1 MNLFIRRP
9 VLSAVISIIIS
20 LLGLLAL
27 RALPMTLF
35 PAIAPPEVVVT
46 VEYTGANAETV
57 TKAAIMPIERAINGV
72 PKMKYMTS
80 IAANDGVGIVQVV
93 FETGTNP
100 DVAAI
105 NVQNRV
111 NTVLEELP
119 PEAIK
124 NGIKIEKE
132 EKAMLLFIDIFSSNR
147 SHDEKFLYNFADI
160 NILPELKRI
169 SGVGFIDILGAKE
182 YAMRVWLDPAK
193 MVSHDIA
200 ADDVVAALRASNI
213 EAAPGKL
220 GENSERGQS
229 PLQYTVRYTGKFNT
243 KEAYENIPVKAK
255 PNGELL
261 KIKDVATVEF
271 DTIYYDVESKF
282 NGQPSASIL
291 LKQRPGSNASDVID
305 EVKAKMAEIKRA
317 SFMSGMD
324 YRYSFD
330 VSRFLDA
337 AVHEVTKTFWEAFAL
352 VALVVFV
359 FLQSWRATIVPLV
372 AVPVSLIGT
381 FTFIQWMGFSLN
393 LITLFALVLAIGIV
407 VDNAIVI
414 VEAVVEKME
423 HDPLLSAKAAAGKAM
438 QEMTGAIIAITL
450 VMASVFVPMA
460 FLSGPAGIFYRE
472 FSLTIAVGIVLSGVI
487 ALTLT
492 PSMCGSVL
500 RPNTHTHPRFEKLFS
515 GFNRIYGR
523 FESIYAGI
531 LQRVAPRRTLNL
543 VALAA
548 FVLATVAVGSVLP
561 SGFIPNEDQGAF
573 YATVVT
579 PPGATLERSKAVID
593 TVQKAWQSDRDV
605 ESISTLA
612 GVNILADGTG
622 PTFGTALVN
631 LKPWDERSASV
642 DEIMERL
649 RRKTAAIADA
659 SIELLPPPAV
669 PGYGNASGFEA
680 RLLDK
685 TGTGDIRKLDAIAK
699 QFVSDLRAAP
709 ELATAFSMF
718 NANYPQY
725 ILSVDI
731 EKAAHKGVTVDGA
744 LSALQT
750 TLGSEYATNFIRFGQ
765 MYKVMV
771 QAAPQFRMRPDDAL
785 EVRVRNQHGEMIPLS
800 AFVSLAKT
808 QGVDQLTRYNMY
820 TSAEVTG
827 AGKQGISSGTALEAV
842 KRTAAST
849 LPRGYALEWAG
860 ISRDQVKSGNESIY
874 IFLICLVFVY
884 LVLAAQY
891 ESFRLPLAVI
901 LSLPPGVFG
910 ALGFLKL
917 TGLENNIY
925 THLAL
930 IMLIGLLGK
939 NAILVVEYAE
949 LKRRAGLD
957 AVSAV
962 LEAARQR
969 LRPIMMTSLA
979 FIVGLLPLVFS
990 SGAGQVANRTI
1001 GTAAAG
1007 GMMVG
1012 TFLGG
1017 LLVPGLYLLLVQ
1029 RTRSDEPSAMESES
1043 GNEPATQIVGEA
1055 V

>member
-9 VLSAVISIIIS
+9 VLSIVISIILT
-20 LLGLLAL
+20 LLGLLSL
-27 RALPMTLF
+27 RVLPMTLF
-35 PAIAPPEVVVT
+35 PSVAPPEVVVT

-80 IAANDGVGIVQVV
+80 LAGNDGVGLVQVV
-93 FETGTNP
+93 FETGTDP

-124 NGIKIEKE
+124 NGVRIEKE
-132 EKAMLLFIDIFSSNR
+132 EKAMLLYLDIFSSDP

-160 NILPELKRI
+160 NVLPELKRI

-182 YAMRVWLDPAK
+182 YAMRVWLNPDK
-193 MVSHDIA
+193 MVAHNIA
-200 ADDVVAALRASNI
+200 ADEVVAALRASNI
-213 EAAPGKL
+213 EAAPGKI
-220 GENSERGQS
+220 GENSDRGQS

-243 KEAYENIPVKAK
+243 KEAYESIPVRAK
-255 PNGELL
+255 PDGELL
-261 KIKDVATVEF
+261 KIKDIARVEF

-282 NGQPSASIL
+282 NGRPSASIL

-305 EVKAKMAEIKRA
+305 EVKAKMAEIRR
-317 SFMSGMD
+317 STFMAGMD
-324 YRYSFD
+324 YRFSFD

-352 VALVVFV
+352 VALVVFL
-359 FLQSWRATIVPLV
+359 FLQSWRATVVPLV
-372 AVPVSLIGT
+372 AVPVSLVAT

-414 VEAVVEKME
+414 VEAVVEKLE
-423 HDPLLSAKAAAGKAM
+423 RDPSLSANAAAGKAM
-438 QEMTGAIIAITL
+438 QEMTGAIVAITL

-472 FSLTIAVGIVLSGVI
+472 FSVTIAVGIVLSGVV

-500 RPNTHTHPRFEKLFS
+500 RSHSQHPPRFAKLFD
-515 GFNRIYGR
+515 GFNRAYAR
-523 FESIYAGI
+523 FESLYAGV
-531 LQRVAPRRTLNL
+531 LERVAQRPLLNIGAL
-543 VALAA
+543 IGFVVGTSVVA
-548 FVLATVAVGSVLP
+548 SILP

-573 YATVVT
+573 YASVAT
-579 PPGATLERSKAVID
+579 PPGATLERTKVVVD
-593 TVQKAWQSDRDV
+593 RLQKAWQDDRDV

-612 GVNILADGTG
+612 GVNILSDGTG

-631 LKPWDERSASV
+631 LKPWDQRSASA
-642 DEIMERL
+642 DEVMERL
-649 RRKTAAIADA
+649 NRKITAIADA
-659 SIELLPPPAV
+659 NIEMFPPPPV

-685 TGTGDIRKLDAIAK
+685 TGTGDIRKMDSVAK
-699 QFVSDLRAAP
+699 QFVATLRATP
-709 ELATAFSMF
+709 ELSTAFSMF

-725 ILSVDI
+725 MLTVDI
-731 EKAAHKGVTVDGA
+731 EKAAHKGVTIDGA

-771 QAAPQFRMRPDDAL
+771 QAAPEFRAKPDDVL
-785 EVRVRNQHGEMIPLS
+785 GVRVRNAQGEMVPLS
-800 AFVSLAKT
+800 AFVALAKI

-820 TSAEVTG
+820 TSAEITG
-827 AGKQGISSGTALEAV
+827 AGKSGVSSGTAIDVV
-842 KRTAAST
+842 KRTAAAT
-849 LPRGYALEWAG
+849 LPHGYALEWAG

-874 IFLICLVFVY
+874 IFVICLVFVY

-901 LSLPPGVFG
+901 LSLPPGVLG
-910 ALGFLKL
+910 ALAFLKL
-917 TGLENNIY
+917 AGLENNIY

-939 NAILVVEYAE
+939 NAILVIEYAE
-949 LKRRAGLD
+949 LKRRSGLD
-957 AVSAV
+957 HVSAIFQ
-962 LEAARQR
+962 AARQR

-1007 GMMVG
+1007 GMVVG
-1012 TFLGG
+1012 TLLGG
-1017 LLVPGLYLLLVQ
+1017 LVVPGLYLVLAP
-1029 RTRSDEPSAMESES
+1029 RTWR
-1043 GNEPATQIVGEA
+1043 NETAAEA
-1055 V
+1055 VSAAQAVASAGSNA

>member
-9 VLSAVISIIIS
+9 VLSAVISIILS
-20 LLGLLAL
+20 LLGLLSL
-27 RALPMTLF
+27 RLLPVTLF

-46 VEYTGANAETV
+46 VEYPGANAETV

-80 IAANDGVGIVQVV
+80 LAGNDGVGLVQVV
-93 FETGTNP
+93 FETGTDP

-124 NGIKIEKE
+124 NGVRIEKE
-132 EKAMLLFIDIFSSNR
+132 EKAMLLYIDISSTDR

-169 SGVGFIDILGAKE
+169 SGVGYIDILGAKE
-182 YAMRVWLDPAK
+182 YAMRVWLDPDK
-193 MVSHDIA
+193 MVALEVA
-200 ADDVVAALRASNI
+200 ADEVVAALRASNI
-213 EAAPGKL
+213 EAAPGKI
-220 GENSERGQS
+220 GENSDRGQS

-255 PNGELL
+255 ANGELL
-261 KIKDVATVEF
+261 KIKDIAVVEF

-282 NGQPSASIL
+282 NGTPSASIV
-291 LKQRPGSNASDVID
+291 LKQRPGSNASDIIK
-305 EVKAKMAEIKRA
+305 EVKTKMAEIKARA
-317 SFMSGMD
+317 FISGMD
-324 YRYSFD
+324 YRFSFD

-337 AVHEVTKTFWEAFAL
+337 AVHEVAKTFWEAFVL

-381 FTFIQWMGFSLN
+381 FTFIQLMGFSLN
-393 LITLFALVLAIGIV
+393 LITLFALVLSIGIV

-423 HDPLLSAKAAAGKAM
+423 QHAELSAKAAAAAAM

-472 FSLTIAVGIVLSGVI
+472 FSVTIAVGIVLSGVV

-492 PSMCGSVL
+492 PAMCGSVL
-500 RPNTHTHPRFEKLFS
+500 RRHAQHPSRLAKVFAR
-515 GFNRIYGR
+515 FNRSYGK
-523 FESIYAGI
+523 FESVYLRA
-531 LQRVAPRRTLNL
+531 LQGVARRRVLN
-543 VALAA
+543 VAALGV
-548 FVLATVAVGSVLP
+548 FVVGTVGVASSLP

-573 YATVVT
+573 YAVVTT
-579 PPGATLERSKAVID
+579 PPGATLERTKTVINA
-593 TVQKAWQSDRDV
+593 VQKAWQDDRDV

-612 GVNILADGTG
+612 GVNILSDGTG

-631 LKPWDERSASV
+631 LKPWDHRASSS
-642 DEIMERL
+642 DQIMERL
-649 RRKTAAIADA
+649 RRKISAIADA
-659 SIELLPPPAV
+659 DVEMFPPPPV

-680 RLLDK
+680 RILDK
-685 TGTGDIRKLDAIAK
+685 TGTGDLRKMDEVAK
-699 QFVSDLRAAP
+699 QFVADLRATP
-709 ELATAFSMF
+709 ILSGAFSLF

-725 ILSVDI
+725 MLTVDI
-731 EKAAHKGVTVDGA
+731 DKAAHKAVTIDSA
-744 LSALQT
+744 LSGLQT

-771 QAAPQFRMRPDDAL
+771 QAAPQFRSRPDDVL
-785 EVRVRNQHGEMIPLS
+785 QVRVRNAHGHMVPLS
-800 AFVSLAKT
+800 AFVTMTKT

-827 AGKQGISSGTALEAV
+827 AGKPGVSSGAALDAV
-842 KRTAAST
+842 KRTAAAT
-849 LPRGYALEWAG
+849 LPTGYALEWAG
-860 ISRDQVKSGNESIY
+860 ISRDQIKAGHESIY
-874 IFLICLVFVY
+874 IFIVCLVFVY

-891 ESFRLPLAVI
+891 ESFRLPFAVI
-901 LSLPPGVFG
+901 LSLPPGILG
-910 ALGFLKL
+910 ALIFLKAV
-917 TGLENNIY
+917 GLENNIY

-939 NAILVVEYAE
+939 NAILIIEYAE

-957 AVSAV
+957 VVTAA
-962 LEAARQR
+962 LQAARQR

-979 FIVGLLPLVFS
+979 FIVGMLPLVFS
-990 SGAGQVANRTI
+990 NGAGQVANRTI

-1007 GMMVG
+1007 GMVVG
-1012 TFLGG
+1012 TLLGG
-1017 LLVPGLYLLLVQ
+1017 LVVPGLYLLFVP
-1029 RTRSDEPSAMESES
+1029 RSPSNTA
-1043 GNEPATQIVGEA
+1043 A
-1055 V
+1055 VPQAEVITSHA